1 MSELAH
7 IADLPD
13 VRSAV
18 AGDLAGSLLD
28 AVREKDGE
36 AIAAVTGFVASALA
50 QAGDELGLGALRRIS
65 VVGAASGC
73 VVAVEGDRVIT
84 ARLAAAK
91 SIPAVERFL
100 DGAGNGRV

>member
-18 AGDLAGSLLD
+18 AGDLAGSFLD
-28 AVREKDGE
+28 AVREQDGE
-36 AIAAVTGFVASALA
+36 AIAAVTGFVASAMG

-65 VVGAASGC
+65 IVGAAGGW
-73 VVAVEGDRVIT
+73 VVAVEGDRVIA
-84 ARLAAAK
+84 ARVAAAN
-91 SIPAVERFL
+91 SMAAVERFL
-100 DGAGNGRV
+100 DGAGNRKV